1 MGLLTTMVAM
11 NLQAIYHDPDFPY
24 VDPVDVHHLR
34 FLLRVAREE
43 KLVKVVL
50 HYGNKYLFGRG
61 HHEIEMKLERSDAL
75 FDFYSCLA
83 PLDDQRIGYLFEI
96 VSLDGTEYF
105 LTEKGLSIGFDMAE
119 AYKWYFQFPYVHESD
134 VVHVPSWVHSA
145 VFYQIFPERF
155 RLGNIY
161 KDKSYINVKWG
172 GKVGVASFAG
182 GDLRGI
188 IDSLDYIQGLGVN
201 AIYLNPIFAATT
213 NHAYDTIDYFQ
224 IEPRF
229 GTEEDLKELIEKL
242 HARGMHLVLDAVFNH
257 VSYFSPYF
265 QDVVHK
271 GEESENAPLF
281 MLHKGTGKPDIKK
294 RNYETFASAG
304 YMPKINVD
312 SEKAAAYLESVAFH
326 YLELGI
332 DGWRFDVGDEISHRF
347 FKRLRLKIKERFPET
362 LLIGEIW
369 HRSEPFMRGDEFDG
383 IMNYPLYYTII
394 DYLALK
400 KIDAKETADR
410 LNGIYLLYRESML
423 PMMYNLIDSHDT
435 ARFYTD
441 SGKNLA
447 ALESGIALLCFNP
460 GMTSIFYGDEIPM
473 EGDCDPD
480 CRRCFPYEEAVKCT
494 PHQELVKKL
503 FALRKGQLLSYG
515 SFAAYEK
522 NGLLVVEREFEGR
535 KATLYINGTSSKI
548 DVPFTPDISAS
559 FDGADLL
566 PSGFAIKI
574 S

>member
-1 MGLLTTMVAM
+1 MVTM
-11 NLQAIYHDPDFPY
+11 NLQAIYHQPDFPY
-24 VDPVDVHHLR
+24 VDPIDIRHLR
-34 FLLRVAREE
+34 FLLRVSRGE
-43 KLVKVVL
+43 KLAKIVL
-50 HYGNKYLFGRG
+50 HYGNKYLFGGG

-96 VSLDGTEYF
+96 VAPDGQSYF
-105 LTEKGLSIGFDMAE
+105 LSEKGLSIGFDMAE

-134 VVHVPSWVHSA
+134 VIHVPSWVHDA

-172 GKVGVASFAG
+172 GKVDRASFAG

-201 AIYLNPIFAATT
+201 AIYLNPIFAAAT
-213 NHAYDTIDYFQ
+213 NHAYDTMDYFQ

-229 GTEEDLKELIEKL
+229 GTEADLKELIDEL

-265 QDVVHK
+265 QDVVRQ
-271 GEESENAPLF
+271 GDDSENAPLF

-294 RNYETFASAG
+294 RNYETFSSAG
-304 YMPKINVD
+304 YMPKIDVD
-312 SEKAAAYLESVAFH
+312 NEKAASYLEKVALH

-347 FKRLRLKIKERFPET
+347 WKRLRLKIKDRFPEA

-369 HRSEPFMRGDEFDG
+369 HRSEMFMRGDEFDG
-383 IMNYPLYYTII
+383 IMNYPLYYTIL
-394 DYLALK
+394 DYLALR

-410 LNGIYLLYRESML
+410 LNGISLLYRQSTL

-435 ARFYTD
+435 ARFYTAA
-441 SGKNLA
+441 GKNLS
-447 ALESGIALLCFNP
+447 ALESGLALLCFNP
-460 GMTSIFYGDEIPM
+460 GMTSIFYGDELPM
-473 EGDCDPD
+473 EGDRDPD
-480 CRRCFPYEEAVKCT
+480 CRRCFPYEEAIKGT
-494 PHQELVKKL
+494 DHQELVRKL
-503 FALRKGQLLSYG
+503 FALRKGKALSYG
-515 SFAAYEK
+515 TFTAYEK
-522 NGLLVVEREFEGR
+522 NGLLVVEREFEDQ
-535 KATLYINGTSSKI
+535 KAALYINGTGSKI
-548 DVPFTPDISAS
+548 DVPFAPYLSVS
-559 FDGADLL
+559 FDGTALL
-566 PSGFAIKI
+566 PSGFAIKL

>member
-1 MGLLTTMVAM
+1 MVAM

-34 FLLRVAREE
+34 FLLRVARGEN
-43 KLVKVVL
+43 LVKVVL

-83 PLDDQRIGYLFEI
+83 PLDDQRIGYLFAI
-96 VSLDGTEYF
+96 VSPDGTEYF

-213 NHAYDTIDYFQ
+213 NHAYDTMDYFQ

-265 QDVVHK
+265 QEVVHK

-312 SEKAAAYLESVAFH
+312 SEKAAAYLESVALH
-326 YLELGI
+326 YLEFGI

-480 CRRCFPYEEAVKCT
+480 CRRCFPYEEAVKGT
-494 PHQELVKKL
+494 PHQE
-503 FALRKGQLLSYG
+503 FH
-515 SFAAYEK
+515 
-522 NGLLVVEREFEGR
+522 
-535 KATLYINGTSSKI
+535 
-548 DVPFTPDISAS
+548 
-559 FDGADLL
+559 
-566 PSGFAIKI
+566 
-574 S
+574 